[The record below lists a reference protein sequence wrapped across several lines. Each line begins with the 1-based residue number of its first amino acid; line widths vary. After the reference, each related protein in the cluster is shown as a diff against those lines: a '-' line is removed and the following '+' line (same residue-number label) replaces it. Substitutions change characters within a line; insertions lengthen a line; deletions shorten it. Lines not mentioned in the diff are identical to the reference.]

1 VTEFRPVDENAKRP
15 SRDGGHNPFANDGWI
30 ICSLAAEAELSVT
43 AGIRG
48 EMMPARTPDR

>member
-15 SRDGGHNPFANDGWI
+15 SRDGGHNPFADDGQI
-30 ICSLAAEAELSVT
+30 ICSLAAEAEPSLT